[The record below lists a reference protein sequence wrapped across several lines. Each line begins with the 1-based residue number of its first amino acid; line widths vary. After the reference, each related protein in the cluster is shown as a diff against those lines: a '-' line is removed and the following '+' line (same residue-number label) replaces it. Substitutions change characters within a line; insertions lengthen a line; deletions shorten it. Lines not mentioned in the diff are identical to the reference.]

1 MVSVAKDPV
10 LAVDGLSVS
19 YAGSAA
25 LNGVSLAV
33 QAEELICVIGANGAG
48 KTSLIRTIAGIV
60 RPSSGRIRWCG
71 RDITGMPPWEI
82 CELGIA
88 QVAEGR
94 ELFPSLTVE
103 DNLLIG
109 GSLKRARGRRDVN
122 LRRVYEL
129 FPKLDE
135 RRRQSAGTLS
145 GGEQQMVAI
154 GRAMMSEPEMI
165 MLDEPSI
172 GLSPVLTGVMF
183 NAVKTLHSRKI
194 TILLVEQNVA
204 SSLSI
209 GDRGYVLEN
218 GTVVLE
224 GTGEDLLSNDEVR
237 RAYMGL

>member
-10 LAVDGLSVS
+10 LTVDGLSVS
-19 YAGSAA
+19 YAGSVA

-60 RPSSGRIRWCG
+60 PPSSGRIRWCG

-129 FPKLDE
+129 FPKLAE

-154 GRAMMSEPEMI
+154 GRAVMSEPEMI